1 MAAFSDYKSLGIVLK
16 TFSLRYEEQFFVFK
30 ENFDLPEGL
39 KTEISFN
46 LTEMPYDSSEAS
58 ICESILFPILRA
70 AWIPFKNDFTLWS
83 HQAISY
89 SDLINGAP
97 DYLFAKRSALGKIV
111 MDAPYVAVVEA
122 KKDDFTSGWGQ
133 CAAEMY
139 AIQQLNKTPQDQLF
153 GIVSNGDFW
162 EFACLQNNSFVK
174 YKQVYKI
181 DELEQI
187 YSFVLNMLSISK
199 AQLSHHK

>member
-1 MAAFSDYKSLGIVLK
+1 MAAFSDYKTLGHVLK
-16 TFSLRYEEQFFVFK
+16 TFSLHYEEQPFDFVQ
-30 ENFDLPEGL
+30 NYNAPVGL
-39 KTEISFN
+39 KTEILFN
-46 LTEMPYDSSEAS
+46 LAEMPYDSSEAF

-70 AWIPFKNDFTLWS
+70 AWIPFKDDFTLWS
-83 HQAISY
+83 HQLIAY

-97 DYLFAKRSALGKIV
+97 DYLFAKRSSLGKIV

-139 AIQQLNKTPQDQLF
+139 AIQQLNKTPQDRLF

-162 EFACLQNNSFVK
+162 EFSCLQNSLFIK

-181 DELEQI
+181 DELDEI
-187 YSFVLNMLSISK
+187 YSFVLNILTIAK
-199 AQLSHHK
+199 GQLNRTQ

>member
-1 MAAFSDYKSLGIVLK
+1 MAACSDYKNLGSVLK
-16 TFSLRYEEQFFVFK
+16 TFSLHYEEQMFVFNQK
-30 ENFDLPEGL
+30 YDAPEGL

-46 LTEMPYDSSEAS
+46 LNEMPYDSSEAS

-83 HQAISY
+83 HQVLSY
-89 SDLINGAP
+89 GDLMNGAP
-97 DYLFAKRSALGKIV
+97 DYLFAKRSVLGKIV

-139 AIQQLNKTPQDQLF
+139 AIQQLNKTR
-153 GIVSNGDFW
+153 
-162 EFACLQNNSFVK
+162 
-174 YKQVYKI
+174 
-181 DELEQI
+181 
-187 YSFVLNMLSISK
+187 
-199 AQLSHHK
+199 

>member
-1 MAAFSDYKSLGIVLK
+1 MAAFSDYKNLGSVLK
-16 TFSLRYEEQFFVFK
+16 TFSLNYEEQAFVFNQK
-30 ENFDLPEGL
+30 QDAPDGL

-46 LTEMPYDSSEAS
+46 LNEMPYDSSEAS

-70 AWIPFKNDFTLWS
+70 AWIPYKNDFTLWS
-83 HQAISY
+83 HQILSY
-89 SDLINGAP
+89 GDFMNGAP
-97 DYLFAKRSALGKIV
+97 DYLFAKRSNLGKIV

-139 AIQQLNKTPQDQLF
+139 AIQQLNKRPNDKLF

-162 EFACLQNNSFVK
+162 EFGCLQNSLFVK

-181 DELEQI
+181 EELDDI
-187 YSFVLNMLSISK
+187 YSFVVNLLAIAK
-199 AQLSHHK
+199 AQLSDMK

>member
-1 MAAFSDYKSLGIVLK
+1 MAAFSDYKTLGIVLK
-16 TFSLRYEEQFFVFK
+16 TFSLHYEEQAFVFTQ
-30 ENFDLPEGL
+30 NYDAPEGL

-70 AWIPFKNDFTLWS
+70 AWIPFKNDFMLWS
-83 HQAISY
+83 HQIISY
-89 SDLINGAP
+89 GDFMNGAP
-97 DYLFAKRSALGKIV
+97 DYLFAKRSVLGKIV

-139 AIQQLNKTPQDQLF
+139 AIQQLNKTPHDRLF

-162 EFACLQNNSFVK
+162 EFACLQKSLFIK

-181 DELEQI
+181 DELDQI
-187 YSFVLNMLSISK
+187 YSFVINMLAISK
-199 AQLSHHK
+199 EQLNLGK

>member
-1 MAAFSDYKSLGIVLK
+1 MAAFSDYKNLGSVLK
-16 TFSLRYEEQFFVFK
+16 TFSLRYEEQPFVFK
-30 ENFDLPEGL
+30 EQFDVPEGL
-39 KTEISFN
+39 KTEITFN

-70 AWIPFKNDFTLWS
+70 AWIPYKEDFTLWS

-139 AIQQLNKTPQDQLF
+139 AIQQLNKTPDDQLF

-162 EFACLQNNSFVK
+162 EFASLQNNLFIK

-181 DELEQI
+181 DELNDI
-187 YSFVLNMLSISK
+187 YSFVLNMLTIAK
-199 AQLSHHK
+199 EQLSRHQ

>member
-1 MAAFSDYKSLGIVLK
+1 MAAFSDYRILGSVLK
-16 TFSLRYEEQFFVFK
+16 TFSLHYEEQAFVF
-30 ENFDLPEGL
+30 NQNYDLPEGL

-46 LTEMPYDSSEAS
+46 LNEMPYDSSEAS

-70 AWIPFKNDFTLWS
+70 AWIPFKDDFILWS

-97 DYLFAKRSALGKIV
+97 DYIFAKRSNLGKIV

-139 AIQQLNKTPQDQLF
+139 AIQQLNKTPHDKLF

-162 EFACLQNNSFVK
+162 EFACLQNSLFIK

-187 YSFVLNMLSISK
+187 YSFVLNMLAVAK
-199 AQLSHHK
+199 EQLNRSN

>member
-1 MAAFSDYKSLGIVLK
+1 MAAWGDYKSLGSVLK
-16 TFSLRYEEQFFVFK
+16 TFSLRYEEQPFVFK
-30 ENFDLPEGL
+30 QNFEVPEGL

-58 ICESILFPILRA
+58 ICESILFPILKA

-97 DYLFAKRSALGKIV
+97 DYLFAKRSVLGKIV

-187 YSFVLNMLSISK
+187 YSFVLNILSISK
-199 AQLSHHK
+199 EQLSHHK